1 MRPLAAGFE
10 KLRPLRQSVGV
21 TLSRGRTS
29 GGRVGLLGGLA
40 VVLGLGL
47 GLLSLTARLERWPAE
62 ASSRAALQAATPEL
76 RRDEGFV
83 GSNTCVAC
91 HPGEHASWA
100 ATYHRTM
107 TQEASAAAVLAP
119 FDGRELIGVD
129 GRYRVERRGEE
140 FWVRMVDPEWKLAA
154 AEAGEALSAGP
165 EVWRRVVMTTGSHH
179 LQVYWV
185 TSEDQRRLLAFPFSY
200 LIGEGRWVANESTLL
215 RPPEGDAVYTW
226 NQVCIQCHA
235 VVGVPGAFDEAGPAG
250 ASASAVAEL
259 GIACEACHGPGEE
272 HTEHHRDPTRR
283 YGQHLRGGAD
293 PTIINP
299 ARLPHDKAS
308 ELCGQC
314 HSAAVFADEAAWR
327 AGGPSFRPGGRLEPD
342 LRVVRHPL
350 RADQPW
356 LDELLQGDP
365 GFVEGRLWGDGMIR
379 VVGREFSGLLESPCY
394 QRGELSC
401 LSCHQLHGA
410 DPNDQLAPAMDT
422 DAACTGCHSALA
434 DPEAAAAHTH
444 HAPDS
449 PGHRCMNCHMPNT
462 TYGLLSASRSHE
474 IAVPEVDAQLQ
485 GARPNACNLCHL
497 DQTLGWTTEHL
508 RRWYDAET
516 PTIEAEHGDV
526 AAGLAWAVAGD
537 ANQRALIAW
546 HMGWRPALDASGDRW
561 VAPILAL
568 LLEDPYDAV
577 RYIAGRSLARLPGYE
592 DLDYDYVADPRS
604 RAALAEEVR
613 RRWRAEGD
621 DRRAPQL
628 LRRADGSLHEEAFA
642 ALLGD
647 RDLRPIDV
655 RE

>member
-1 MRPLAAGFE
+1 MTP
-10 KLRPLRQSVGV
+10 PQSV
-21 TLSRGRTS
+21 LRGLTS
-29 GGRVGLLGGLA
+29 GG
-40 VVLGLGL
+40 GLGL
-47 GLLSLTARLERWPAE
+47 AGLVTVVLALGLLFLSSAGRIDRWPAE
-62 ASSRAALQAATPEL
+62 ATSRAALEAATPTL
-76 RRDEGFV
+76 RRDGFV
-83 GSNTCVAC
+83 GSDACVAC

-107 TQEASAAAVLAP
+107 TQRATETAVLAP
-119 FDGRELIGVD
+119 FDGRELVGVD
-129 GRYRVERRGEE
+129 GVYRVERRGEE
-140 FWVRMVDPEWKLAA
+140 FWVRMVDPERKLAA

-185 TSEDQRRLLAFPFSY
+185 ASADKRRLLAFPFSY
-200 LIGEGRWVANESTLL
+200 LIADQRWVANESTLL

-235 VVGVPGAFDEAGPAG
+235 VSGIPGDFDEAGPAG
-250 ASASAVAEL
+250 ASTSSVAEL
-259 GIACEACHGPGEE
+259 GIACEACHGPGEA
-272 HTEHHRDPTRR
+272 HTTRHRDPTAR
-283 YGQHLRGGAD
+283 YGQHIAGGAD
-293 PTIINP
+293 PTIVNP
-299 ARLPHDKAS
+299 ARLPHDRAS

-314 HSAAVFADEAAWR
+314 HSAAVFADENAWR
-327 AGGPSFRPGGRLEPD
+327 QRGPSFRPGGRLGPD
-342 LRVVRHPL
+342 LQVVRHPL

-356 LDELLQGDP
+356 LDDLLLQDP
-365 GFVEGRLWGDGMIR
+365 GFVEGRLWGDGTIR

-410 DPNDQLAPAMDT
+410 DPDDQLAPQMDA
-422 DAACTGCHSALA
+422 DAACTGCHPSLA
-434 DPEAAAAHTH
+434 TAEAAAAHSH
-444 HAPDS
+444 HRADS
-449 PGHRCMNCHMPNT
+449 AGSRCMNCHMPNT
-462 TYGLLSASRSHE
+462 TYGLLGASRSHE

-497 DQTLGWTTEHL
+497 DQTLRWTAEHL
-508 RRWYDAET
+508 RRWYGAET
-516 PTIEAEHGDV
+516 PTIEAEHREV

-546 HMGWRPALDASGDRW
+546 HMGWEPALIASGDRW

-577 RYIAGRSLARLPGYE
+577 RYIAGSSLARLPGYE
-592 DLDYDYVADPRS
+592 GLGYDYVGAPSS
-604 RAALAEEVR
+604 RAATADEVR
-613 RRWRAEGD
+613 RRWRSGGD
-621 DRRAPQL
+621 ARRDPQL
-628 LRRADGSLHEEAFA
+628 LRDPSGELRRAALA
-642 ALLGD
+642 ALLAD